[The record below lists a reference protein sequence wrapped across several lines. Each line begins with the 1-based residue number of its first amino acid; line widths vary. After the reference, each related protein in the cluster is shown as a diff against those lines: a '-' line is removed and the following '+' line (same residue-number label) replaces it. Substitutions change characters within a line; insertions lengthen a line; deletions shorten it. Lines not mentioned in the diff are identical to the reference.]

1 MIRQECLKKDGTAY
15 KRKCDSYTAKRNPPC
30 TWDPNEKKCYEQV
43 LSESKQQESKQQE
56 SPRKRPC
63 KGLRKKPGGKKP
75 VCEEQDHCTWTKG
88 KGCEYKKVNESKEQ
102 ESKEQESK
110 EQESKEQESKEQESK
125 EQDIS
130 TVIKIQAMIRGRA
143 ARNIAARKR
152 RKKRLKSRKK
162 KRSSRSAASQSSRSA
177 ASQRLDYFIGSY
189 PQISTV
195 REFNPE
201 IWRRK
206 EFHKGGEYAGLK
218 SHQRLIQRYTS
229 PVTPYDEVLLF
240 HAMGSGK
247 TRSALSAAEN
257 ALAVSSS
264 GSPVINRVFVV
275 GKTSKNVRIIFTEEL
290 KKMLRARLGVDKLT
304 EDQKSKLEKH
314 IKNKYKFLSY
324 GTMGSGSSQYSIG
337 GKSVFSLLKLFDKSM
352 FILDEAH
359 NLTTDVG
366 ESQKQSIWKRFQ
378 KLFDILPNRKIILL
392 SGTPMINQSKDII
405 PLLNLILPPGKK
417 MTKKKPLL
425 KQLRSAIVGRVSY
438 VKEDIEGDVPKSVYD
453 GVLSSPLQNF
463 KLVYLAMSPF
473 QSAAYRQALVNSQQS
488 AETTFDLELQRAALF
503 AFPSRDGAVGSVAD
517 WTQNGRLR
525 SSFWNELKTA
535 GKFDIEKLCT
545 FSCKFA
551 EVVKAAETGPWPI
564 YVYSNIVEGS
574 RFKNSVSGAWENTV
588 SGAGLKLL
596 SLILEKWGFS
606 RFKSSSTSKRKRY
619 MYFTGSSSD
628 RPSAS
633 SINLFNSP
641 GRNSNGEICRV
652 VLGSEASSEGYT
664 FRNMKREIVL
674 TPHHHYAQIAQALAR
689 GIRVGAHDRGDNVR
703 GAGRVRISRLA
714 AVPVPLGKKIK
725 CGSQIKDQN
734 VLNRVSEKNNIDVRM
749 YKRSEKKDIEIKH
762 VENMIKRYAF
772 DCAFNFYINSRPDG
786 EDDSRDC
793 DYKDCAYKCKGM
805 QKYEDDEMGYIIS
818 ENQLVDY
825 TWNKYYAPNISAQ
838 IKNQFRTV
846 DQLSVYNLAEVLD
859 LAPVV
864 VLNALSE
871 IIENREPVASR
882 AGKRCYLCSY
892 GENIFLTFDIVEP
905 VGISV
910 VSALYY
916 VQNPVTHTAM
926 TNLEYIKTAKYNN
939 AKRNLR
945 DYLDNP
951 DQFLQKDNALCG
963 NCPNISMLPLLLQE
977 KLLET
982 AVAYIRKHRNTP
994 RQNTNKF
1001 DLALKI
1007 KLYYSMALF
1016 EVKDVLVSALLFTFG
1031 KSTSSRSSL
1040 RMFENSAWK
1049 DASDEVLAEYKRKYE
1064 FTPRKRAALN
1074 TKSYGLYNYT
1084 SCTFCIV
1091 EPSKNKMKSAKTLN
1105 MGRNAYTFNQK
1116 ALVQIFQKE
1125 NIDATNVQVDETF
1138 FDQDNTYFPWIG
1150 GTAQPEINPNK
1161 SMDKQ
1166 AKPVLSG
1173 LLLLAWK
1180 KQDKIYL
1187 DKNCGVT
1194 EKKRV
1199 KASGNL

>member
-1 MIRQECLKKDGTAY
+1 LKKDGTAY
-15 KRKCDSYTAKRNPPC
+15 KRKCDSYTSKRNPPC
-30 TWDPNEKKCYEQV
+30 TWDPDEKKCYEKV
-43 LSESKQQESKQQE
+43 LSESKEESKQQESKERE

-88 KGCEYKKVNESKEQ
+88 KGCEDKKVNESKEQ

-152 RKKRLKSRKK
+152 RKKRLKSKK
-162 KRSSRSAASQSSRSA
+162 KKKKKKKSSSDYS
-177 ASQRLDYFIGSY
+177 DYFIGSY

-257 ALAVSSS
+257 ALAASSS

-314 IKNKYKFLSY
+314 IKNRYKFLSY
-324 GTMGSGSSQYSIG
+324 GTMGSGSSPYSIG

-438 VKEDIEGDVPKSVYD
+438 VKEDIAGDLPKAVYD
-453 GVLSSPLQNF
+453 GVLSSPMQNF

-473 QSAAYRQALVNSQQS
+473 QSAAYRQALVNSQQGD
-488 AETTFDLELQRAALF
+488 ETTFDLELQRAALF
-503 AFPSRDGAVGSVAD
+503 AFPSRDGGVGSVAD
-517 WTQNGRLR
+517 WTQNGKLR
-525 SSFWNELKTA
+525 SSFWEELKTD
-535 GKFDIEKLCT
+535 GKFDIKKLCK

-596 SLILEKWGFS
+596 SLILEKWGFY

-619 MYFTGSSSD
+619 VYFTGSSSD

-633 SINLFNSP
+633 VINLFNAP

-664 FRNMKREIVL
+664 FRNVKREIVL

-703 GAGRVRISRLA
+703 GAGRVHISRLA
-714 AVPVPLGKKIK
+714 AVPVPSDKKIK
-725 CGSQIKDQN
+725 CGSQIKDQS

-772 DCAFNFYINSRPDG
+772 DCAFNFDINSRPDG
-786 EDDSRDC
+786 DDDSRDC
-793 DYKDCAYKCKGM
+793 DYKECAYKCKGM
-805 QKYEDDEMGYIIS
+805 QKYEAEDEMGYVIS

-846 DQLSVYNLAEVLD
+846 DQLSVNNLAEVLD

-882 AGKRCYLCSY
+882 SGKLCYLCSY

-905 VGISV
+905 VGISA

-926 TNLEYIKTAKYNN
+926 TNREYIKTAKYNN

-945 DYLDNP
+945 DYLNNP

-963 NCPNISMLPLLLQE
+963 NCPNISTLPLLLQE

-1031 KSTSSRSSL
+1031 NSTSSRSSL

-1049 DASDEVLAEYKRKYE
+1049 DASDEVLTEYKRKYE

-1074 TKSYGLYNYT
+1074 DKSYGLYNYT

-1091 EPSKNKMKSAKTLN
+1091 EPSKNKKKSAKTLN

-1116 ALVQIFQKE
+1116 ALVQIFEKE
-1125 NIDATNVQVDETF
+1125 NIDAAGVKVDETF
-1138 FDQDNTYFPWIG
+1138 FDQDNAYFPWIG